1 VEAAGG
7 IGVAEVGDG
16 ERRAL
21 WIYPWDILDAGIEET
36 VLRAKQDWGL
46 TALSLTSSYHSA
58 KFFLPRR
65 SHRRVFLSGGS
76 AVYFRPDETA
86 YQDTP
91 LRPVVTPEESLL
103 DVLDRTTEACRR
115 EGLGLRA
122 WTVAL
127 HNSRLGGAHP
137 DVVEENVFGDRYSWA
152 LCPCHPD
159 VRAYLVGLV
168 RDLATNHDL
177 DAIDLESTGF
187 HGLVH
192 GHHHELTGITLAPL
206 DEFLLGLCFCRYCLA
221 RAASVGVDGEG
232 VRQEVRT
239 LLEARFAEEAAMPPP
254 DPADLRP
261 VLAHLIAWPSLAAYV
276 RTRLATVTTLVDQ
289 IKQEALT
296 GTKTSLAL
304 TATTFVKPVA
314 NAWLEGMDLRTLAA
328 VADEIIALS
337 YVHDPRE
344 VAADVRLAREL
355 CGGTEKVVVG
365 LSLLAPA
372 TTGADNLRA
381 KVDAARAVGARKFSF
396 YNFGFL
402 SEARLAWL
410 AELR

>member
-1 VEAAGG
+1 MADGH
-7 IGVAEVGDG
+7 DG

-36 VLRAKQDWGL
+36 VRRARDEWGL

-58 KFFLPRR
+58 KFLLPRR

-76 AVYFRPDETA
+76 AVYFRPDEAA
-86 YQDTP
+86 YADTP
-91 LRPVVTPEESLL
+91 LRPVVTPDESLL
-103 DVLDRTTEACRR
+103 DVLDRTAAACRR

-122 WTVAL
+122 WTVGL
-127 HNSRLGGAHP
+127 HNSRLGETHP
-137 DVVEENVFGDRYSWA
+137 DATEENVFGDRYPWA

-159 VRAYLVGLV
+159 VRAYLVALV

-187 HGLVH
+187 HGVVH
-192 GHHHELTGITLAPL
+192 GHHHELTGITLGPL
-206 DEFLLGLCFCRYCLA
+206 EEFLLGLCFCRPCLA

-232 VRQEVRT
+232 VRQEIRA
-239 LLEARFAEEAAMPPP
+239 LLEARFAEEATMPPP

-261 VLAHLIAWPSLAAYV
+261 VLAHLFAWPSLAAFV
-276 RTRLATVTTLVDQ
+276 RTRLATVTSLVDQ
-289 IKQEALT
+289 IKQEALA
-296 GTKTSLAL
+296 GTTTTLAL

-314 NAWLEGMDLRTLAA
+314 NAWLEGMDLRGLSA

-337 YVHDPRE
+337 YFHDPRA

-355 CGGTEKVVVG
+355 CGGAEKVVVG

-372 TTGADNLRA
+372 TTDAANLRA
-381 KVDAARAVGARKFSF
+381 KVDAARATGAAKFSF

-402 SEARLAWL
+402 SEARLSWL
-410 AELR
+410 AAL